1 MKNKSDNK
9 LIVEF
14 SHPGAEYVPYKKKE
28 DPNIVFDNSSKISG
42 RRKWNNLKSHKRK
55 FIQSIGNFISEDN
68 ILHKDKKLT
77 FWGEWEAESNFKMIN
92 DNDTPRFVHYPI
104 LDKTYNG
111 PTKHNTD
118 PFVFGDNF
126 WYTNCKQSSRPF
138 LQRMSKNSII
148 LFGTESKTNF
158 KLDTVF
164 VIKQKFNYLEI
175 QSAIKS
181 FSEQLIKTNFTMNN
195 MLFDKNK
202 THYSYYVGKNFND
215 DKNLFSFSPSKVLNK
230 NTSVGH
236 ERVLLNINDFGLQ
249 KIGAGTV
256 CKRLYLE
263 KSINNNLDDK
273 FLYDYWKKIVNA
285 CFDQGFVLGFDFEL
299 PKII

>member
-1 MKNKSDNK
+1 LKNNSDNK
-9 LIVEF
+9 LIVQF
-14 SHPGAEYVPYKKKE
+14 SHPGAEYIPYKKRE
-28 DPNIVFDNSSKISG
+28 DPNIVFDNSLKISG

-104 LDKTYNG
+104 LDTTYNG

-118 PFVFGDNF
+118 PFVFGNNF
-126 WYTNCKQSSRPF
+126 WYTNCKQNSRPF

-148 LFGTESKTNF
+148 LFGTEGKTNF

-175 QSAIKS
+175 QSGIKS

-215 DKNLFSFSPSKVLNK
+215 DKNLFSFSPSKILNK

-236 ERVLLNINDFGLQ
+236 ERVLLNVNDFSLQ

-256 CKRLYLE
+256 CKRLLLD
-263 KSINNNLDDK
+263 KSINNNLHDK